1 MTTALTPSTRILRVT
16 YSRAGLQGP
25 PGPPGPSGVPDGS
38 ADMDSLV
45 WDAAAGQWVTASN
58 PLEGLTRIAVV
69 DELPDPQVAGTLYF
83 VKP

>member
-1 MTTALTPSTRILRVT
+1 MKISVT
-16 YSRAGLQGP
+16 QGGRAVRFTVSRAGVQGP